1 MRYLLAILF
10 YLSTALLALAQP
22 DVQVTSAT
30 NAQEGTPASN
40 GSFGFTLDAPAP
52 AGGLVVSFNASGTA
66 LPVTNYTLIA
76 GTNVTNLDLS
86 TNKFTIAAGAMTAQ
100 LVVVPV
106 NNFTLNAP
114 PLNITLT
121 VVADPAYVVGTI
133 DAATITLIDDTN
145 LFTVTTTGTPAEDG
159 VFPANTGKFLFTRS
173 NTASTVAVNFTVGG
187 TASLG
192 TKYTAS
198 STVPMVFNATSGTIV
213 LLSGEAS
220 AEITITAINDQIINA
235 PRTVVINLVD
245 ASPKSYTIGSP
256 STATMSIAD
265 AVAPTVSITS
275 SGTPAEGGLTPNATI
290 TFTRTGSTTLPLSVN
305 FDITGT
311 AVVGTNYNL
320 ANGAT
325 LVSGNIWTVTIPAGQ
340 TVKVINFNPINDYV
354 ANAPR
359 TAMFTLVNT
368 TPNVTYNIALAPNH
382 EIILNIAD
390 DPDKITVVSSSA
402 VVAGSTGTFTFSRVN
417 TTGLRVIAFTTA
429 FTGGLT
435 FGTHFTVSS
444 TSGYSFNAG
453 GTSYITIGAGQTS
466 AVFNIN
472 VLPSAPAGTITV
484 TVVAPAPYAPYTIGT
499 PNTDVLTVSLATSSV
514 IVGATSPITEGG
526 TGSTVTFTRI
536 GLTPLPVTINF
547 AVTPVGSVTYAV
559 TGAGSTN
566 FSAGLGV
573 NTSVAGFGRV
583 VIPGGGLSATA
594 TATISAMEDFT
605 VNGTRSIGVTITG
618 NSLGIPLG
626 TPSSDN
632 IQVNDS
638 NRQLTVTSSAS
649 NASEDGT
656 TANFLFTRT
665 GGNTVAQ
672 VINFTMSGTANAANY
687 TLNSTQPL
695 TYTYPTGTITIPIGS
710 NSATLTLNPTN
721 DFSINT
727 ARTAILTMSVPA
739 PPNPNA
745 IAIANNTATI
755 TIDDD
760 PNVVTIEAVA
770 GFNASETGSI
780 GKFRIKRNTA
790 TVSPL
795 TVRFD
800 ASTGTAVYTATP
812 PVGATANTFY
822 TQTGAN
828 TTYSGSNNE
837 SVTIPAGS
845 TFVEVTIQPYNNFTI
860 NPNRTVV
867 FQLLTGTGY
876 RLHNIATQTQASIS
890 IADDNNTVTIAALAT
905 NPTKSGTTSKFIFTL
920 SSAISTDLLVRFSV
934 GGTAP
939 AAGANQAYNVSG
951 ETSYATTTVSNGS
964 ITIPA
969 NSTTAELTVTPIN
982 DFVINPPNKTIILT
996 LQNGAYLIGAAN
1008 TANLTIIDD
1017 NNHLS
1022 LAPATGTTQE
1032 IDFATGLPEDF
1043 NFTFSRTNGVN
1054 TNPLTVKFSATNTS
1068 AIFNTDYLI
1077 LGATME
1083 NATKG
1088 TATIPAGQNSVT
1100 ITLRPIDNFVTGNKT
1115 VTFTIADS
1123 TVKSYATNQTAKTS
1137 AITITDANN
1146 PVTITSTGTAI
1157 EDGSGAGATFT
1168 IARQTA
1174 TPLPL
1179 TVSFNVGG
1187 TAILGTNY
1195 STTPAFTSP
1204 VGTATIPANQTN
1216 VVFTV
1221 NPIDDFVVNADRT
1234 ITLQLVPTTP
1244 SPTYNIGTANS
1255 ATVII
1260 QNDDIRASVVANGT
1274 PTETNQVA
1282 AKLVLN
1288 FNVPFA
1294 TNTTINYQIS
1304 GTANASRY
1312 VITGGTNVV
1321 GTPTATSCVVLAG
1334 QTTAELIVT
1343 PIDDV
1348 VFNAAQTIVLTLQ
1361 PSTQPIPDYFLTT
1374 NTVATLTI
1382 ADNEANLTCGTT
1394 TTLNIADN
1402 TTATIGY
1409 NANTAGQA
1417 IQIDMNS
1424 LDLQSND
1431 KVLIYNGLNT
1441 SANNLIAEFTGIVS
1455 TDTFSTIDQF
1465 MTVVVKTAGTGV
1477 SIGGNITL
1485 RCVPA
1490 SYKINCGASN
1500 PTVFCFPLSCTG
1512 LYPNNLVAT
1521 PFKRTYKASSL
1532 TSQIEVSFSRFDV
1545 EANYDT
1551 LIVYDANDAINDSI
1565 IGKYHNGNLP
1575 PASITSTNSDGALT
1589 FVFKSDANVAKTGF
1603 SAEISCT
1610 SSTILNNNIVVSQ
1623 ADSLALLAFMRAT
1636 NNTMNWD
1643 TSDRLFD
1650 WQGVTMNRE
1659 AVRRVTSLKLPSAGI
1674 EGFIPDD
1681 FAKDPAGIDDRL
1693 AFMQTLDLSNNR
1705 LEDAIPATI
1714 GSLKVQHLDLSNN
1727 LLDGTIPTGIGNINN
1742 LITLNLSSNLID
1754 GNINITALRRLQNL
1768 TDLDLSNN
1776 YLDGSIP
1783 AGFGAMPKLSQ
1794 LNLSTNEL
1802 TGQIPDSLQMI
1813 NDLKSIDLSGN
1824 QLTGSMNLGVPA
1836 NSFLLPN
1843 LENINIS
1850 DNQLTGSLP
1859 QSLPQS
1865 LRVLNL
1871 ANNKLTGR
1879 LDDLHL
1885 STGLTIVNLSQN
1897 AFSGNLPTN
1906 FDNLIGLI
1914 TLNLSNNKFTGTIPA
1929 LSRLASLRSL
1939 NLSFNQFTGAL
1950 PASFTNLSSLTSFVV
1965 NDNKLKDLP
1974 NLTSLTNLNSFNVYN
1989 NLLTFEDLEPNVG
2002 ITNFNAAAYSP
2013 QANINDT
2020 LRLNIN
2026 LGSRLTLRTNTP
2038 GTANF
2043 YQWQNGNAGNLT
2055 TTPIANDSLY
2065 VFNSLSAA
2073 DAGVYTCAV
2082 TSTKVRDLTLQRNS
2096 IFLNVGN
2103 PQINVTDSLAL
2114 VALYRSANGG
2124 NWENKWDLL
2133 KPVRTWYGIT
2143 LDMDRVVIVRLND
2156 NKLEGTINDSVRLLT
2171 RMEEFNLRKN
2181 RLTGKMPQNIGALI
2195 KLKRLD
2201 LSGNKL
2207 DNGIPANIGQLA
2219 DLTYLDI
2226 SENLLSGNVPSSL
2239 AQLGKLETLLL
2250 NDNQLAN
2257 LPTLTGLT
2265 LLKRLGVE
2273 NNLFLF
2279 GDLEPNAGFISN
2291 ATVRFTYAPQAPI
2304 NEQRTIQA
2312 VFATALTM
2320 TVQTTGTNNSYQWTK
2335 SGVNIG
2341 TQSTSTEFRIASL
2354 AYTDSGTYSCKV
2366 TNARLPN
2373 LTLLRRNL
2381 TLVVN
2386 QPNLSNIDS
2395 LALVDLYNSTN
2406 GAAWDKVWDLTKP
2419 MDTWFGVVLDK
2430 SIGRVVSLL
2439 ISNNKLKGTLPAS
2452 IGNLTKLKEL
2462 SIRTNPDLIGSIPA
2476 TLGNLVEL
2484 QDLNLRGNQLNGGIP
2499 ASLGNLAALKTLSL
2513 DNNKFS
2519 GAIPAVL
2526 GKLTKLNVLA
2536 LNNNDFAGAA
2546 PKELNELVLLQE
2558 LYLNENL
2565 LTSLPDLSKL
2575 TVLGTIDVRNN
2586 FLGFESL
2593 EPLVR
2598 VASFQANPQKPIPI
2612 SDITIGI
2619 SQTLTLNTRAG
2630 GTQNVYVW
2638 KQGNPPM
2645 LNTINN
2651 ATTAIYEKTNAQTN
2665 ATGTYVCEV
2674 SNAIVKNLV
2683 ISYLYNV
2690 RVVPNA
2696 PDITRP
2702 LPYCIGN
2709 STITLTAQGTQARD
2723 TKWTWYN
2730 ATTRKDSVINSSR
2743 NFTFQPKQD
2752 IDTVYA
2758 VTVSNGVVGSATATI
2773 ILHIRPII
2781 AESNGVLTVIDNG
2794 NATNRYQWLF
2804 NNEVIANAISKT
2816 YTPTTLQKGTFKVTI
2831 TTSEGC
2837 SASSVDYR
2845 FGLVTG
2851 IADEMLNKALQVFPN
2866 PATQTLH
2873 LNLENEE
2880 FGLVEYEILDAL
2892 GRTIWKQET
2901 EKTEFGLQAQID
2913 INSWAA
2919 GTYLLK
2925 LKTAKAFAVRK
2936 IVKE

>member
-1 MRYLLAILF
+1 MRYLLAIIF
-10 YLSTALLALAQP
+10 CLSNILGALAQP
-22 DVQVTSAT
+22 IDVQVTSST
-30 NAQEGTPASN
+30 NAKEGTPAVN
-40 GSFGFTLDAPAP
+40 GSFGFTLDVASATN
-52 AGGLVVSFNASGTA
+52 LVVTFNTSGTA
-66 LPVTNYTLIA
+66 LPTTNYRLIA
-76 GTNVTNLDLS
+76 GTNVTNLDTLN
-86 TNKFTIAAGAMTAQ
+86 NKFTIAAGATTAE

-121 VVADPAYVVGTI
+121 VVAAPPAYQAGTI

-145 LFTVTTTGTPAEDG
+145 LFTVTTTGTPSEDG
-159 VFPANTGKFLFTRS
+159 VTGTFVFTRL
-173 NTASTVAVNFTVGG
+173 NTTSTVAINFTVGG

-198 STVPMVFNATSGTIV
+198 STAPMVFNATSGTIV
-213 LLSGEAS
+213 LLNGQAS
-220 AEITITAINDQIINA
+220 AEITITAINDQIINT
-235 PRTVVINLVD
+235 PRTVVLTVIPAAPL
-245 ASPKSYTIGSP
+245 AYTIGTP
-256 STATMSIAD
+256 NTVTMIIAD
-265 AVAPTVSITS
+265 AIPHTLSIS
-275 SGTPAEGGLTPNATI
+275 STGTPAEGGVSPNATI
-290 TFTRTGSTTLPLSVN
+290 TFARTGNTTLPLVVN
-305 FDITGT
+305 FNIVGT
-311 AVVGTNYNL
+311 AVAGTNYNL
-320 ANGAT
+320 TNGAT
-325 LVSGNIWTVTIPAGQ
+325 LVSGNTWTVTIPAGQ
-340 TVKVINFNPINDYV
+340 ATKVINLNPINDYV
-354 ANAPR
+354 VNAPR
-359 TAMFTLVNT
+359 TAIITLVNT
-368 TPNVTYNIALAPNH
+368 TPDVTYNIAAAPNY
-382 EIILNIAD
+382 EVILNIAD
-390 DPDKITVVSSSA
+390 DPDKYTVISSST
-402 VVAGSTGTFTFSRVN
+402 VVAGGVGTFTFTRQNTIGNVRV
-417 TTGLRVIAFTTA
+417 AFTT
-429 FTGGLT
+429 
-435 FGTHFTVSS
+435 S
-444 TSGYSFNAG
+444 TSLTLGTDYNTNLPGFNPSGISHIDILAG
-453 GTSYITIGAGQTS
+453 QSTAVLNINTAGSCPTGSITIKIVPNS
-466 AVFNIN
+466 
-472 VLPSAPAGTITV
+472 PAQ
-484 TVVAPAPYAPYTIGT
+484 YTIGF
-499 PNTDVLTVSLATSSV
+499 PDNDVLNVTPATSSV
-514 IVGATSPITEGG
+514 LIGATSPITEGG
-526 TGSTVTFTRI
+526 TGSTVMFTRVN
-536 GLTPLPVTINF
+536 TYPFNVTVNFSINNTGV
-547 AVTPVGSVTYAV
+547 AYTV
-559 TGAGSTN
+559 TGA
-566 FSAGLGV
+566 
-573 NTSVAGFGRV
+573 TSFNSLSGTGTMLIPASFG
-583 VIPGGGLSATA
+583 TA
-594 TATISAMEDFT
+594 TASITVTANEDFT
-605 VNGTRSIGVTITG
+605 VNGTRNIGITITG
-618 NSLGIPLG
+618 ATIFGVFPFLVG
-626 TPSSDN
+626 TPNFDN

-638 NRQLTVTSSAS
+638 NRQLTVNSSAV

-656 TANFLFTRT
+656 TASFIFTRT
-665 GGNTVAQ
+665 GGNAAPQ
-672 VINFTMSGTANAANY
+672 VINFTMSGTAI
-687 TLNSTQPL
+687 L
-695 TYTYPTGTITIPIGS
+695 TTPTPTHYSLSLPTTPPTGTITIPAGS
-710 NSATLTLNPTN
+710 NSTTLTLTPTN
-721 DFSINT
+721 DFGVNP

-739 PPNPNA
+739 APDPNA

-755 TIDDD
+755 TINDD
-760 PNVVTIEAVA
+760 PNVVTIETVT
-770 GFNASETGSI
+770 GFNASESGSV

-790 TVSPL
+790 TASPL
-795 TVRFD
+795 TVNFN
-800 ASTGTAVYTATP
+800 ASAGSAVYLTH
-812 PVGATANTFY
+812 Y

-828 TTYSGSNNE
+828 TYIAPPAPTAGD
-837 SVTIPAGS
+837 VVIPAGS
-845 TFVEVTIQPYNNFTI
+845 TFAEITIQPINDFTA
-860 NPNRTVV
+860 NPDRTVV
-867 FQLLTGTGY
+867 LQLTAGTGY
-876 RLHNIATQTQASIS
+876 RLHNIAAQTQATMT
-890 IADDNNTVTIAALAT
+890 IADDNNTVTITALPIS
-905 NPTKSGTTSKFIFTL
+905 PTKSGTTSKFIFTR
-920 SSAISTDLLVRFSV
+920 SNTTATALLVRFSV

-969 NSTTAELTVTPIN
+969 DSTTAELTVTPIN

-996 LQNGAYLIGAAN
+996 LQNGSYLIGTAN

-1022 LAPATGTTQE
+1022 LAPATDITQE
-1032 IDFATGLPEDF
+1032 ISFATGLPQDF
-1043 NFTFSRTNGVN
+1043 NFTFSRTNGSN
-1054 TNPLTVKFSATNTS
+1054 ANPLTIKFAASNNS
-1068 AIFNTDYLI
+1068 AILNTDYQI

-1100 ITLRPIDNFVTGNKT
+1100 VTLRPIDNFVTGNKT

-1123 TVKSYATNQTAKTS
+1123 TVKSYATNQTARTS
-1137 AITITDANN
+1137 AITITDSNN
-1146 PVTITSTGTAI
+1146 PVTITRTGTAV

-1195 STTPAFTSP
+1195 TTAPAFTSP
-1204 VGTATIPANQTN
+1204 IGTVVIPANQN
-1216 VVFTV
+1216 SVVFTV

-1234 ITLQLVPTTP
+1234 IILQLAPTAPT
-1244 SPTYNIGTANS
+1244 PTYNIGTANT
-1255 ATVII
+1255 ATVTI
-1260 QNDDIRASVVANGT
+1260 QNDDIRASVAANGT

-1282 AKLVLN
+1282 AKFILN

-1294 TNTTINYQIS
+1294 VNTTINYQIT

-1312 VITGGTNVV
+1312 AITGGANVV
-1321 GTPTATSCVVLAG
+1321 GTPTATSCVALAG

-1361 PSTQPIPDYFLTT
+1361 PSTLPTPDYFLTV
-1374 NTVATLTI
+1374 NTAATLTI
-1382 ADNEANLTCGTT
+1382 ADNEENIICGTPIT
-1394 TTLNIADN
+1394 QNFGTN
-1402 TTATIGY
+1402 TQALIGY
-1409 NANTAGQA
+1409 AANTAGQA
-1417 IQIDMNS
+1417 IQVEFTSINLGANDTLQIYNS
-1424 LDLQSND
+1424 LNP
-1431 KVLIYNGLNT
+1431 T
-1441 SANNLIAEFTGIVS
+1441 AANLITELVNTNVLL
-1455 TDTFSTIDQF
+1455 DTFSTINQF
-1465 MTVVVKTAGTGV
+1465 MTIRLKHTGTG
-1477 SIGGNITL
+1477 SFDYTL

-1490 SYKINCGASN
+1490 SYKINCGATNS
-1500 PTVFCFPLSCTG
+1500 TVFCFPLSCTG
-1512 LYPNNLVAT
+1512 LYQNNLVNT
-1521 PFKRTYKASSL
+1521 PFKRTYEASSL

-1575 PASITSTNSDGALT
+1575 PASIRSTNSKRALT

-1610 SSTILNNNIVVSQ
+1610 SSTISNNNIVVSQ
-1623 ADSLALLAFMRAT
+1623 ADSLALIAFMGAT

-1643 TSDRLFD
+1643 TLQRVFD

-1659 AVRRVTSLKLPSAGI
+1659 AVRRVTSLKLPSADI

-1693 AFMQTLDLSNNR
+1693 AFMHTLDLSNNS
-1705 LEDAIPATI
+1705 LEGVIPATI
-1714 GSLKVQHLDLSNN
+1714 GSLKVQQLDLSNN
-1727 LLDGTIPTGIGNINN
+1727 LLDGTMPNGIGNINN
-1742 LITLNLSSNLID
+1742 LVTLNLSSNFID
-1754 GNINITALRRLQNL
+1754 GNINITALKRLQNL

-1776 YLDGSIP
+1776 HFEGSIP

-1794 LNLSTNEL
+1794 LNLSTNDL
-1802 TGQIPDSLQMI
+1802 TGQIPDSLQLI
-1813 NDLKSIDLSGN
+1813 NDLKSINLSGN
-1824 QLTGSMNLGVPA
+1824 KLTGRMNLRVPA
-1836 NSFLLPN
+1836 NNSFLLPN
-1843 LENINIS
+1843 LENIDINN
-1850 DNQLTGSLP
+1850 NQLTGSLP
-1859 QSLPQS
+1859 GSLPRS
-1865 LRVLNL
+1865 LRILHL
-1871 ANNKLTGR
+1871 ANNKLTGN
-1879 LDDLHL
+1879 LDSLHF
-1885 STGLTIVNLSQN
+1885 STGLINVNISQN
-1897 AFSGNLPTN
+1897 DLSGNLPAN
-1906 FDNLIGLI
+1906 FNNLTGLI
-1914 TLNLSNNKFTGTIPA
+1914 TLNLSNNKFTGSIPA
-1929 LSRLASLRSL
+1929 LSRLISLRTL

-1950 PASFTNLSSLTSFVV
+1950 PASFANLTSLTSFVV

-1974 NLTSLTNLNSFNVYN
+1974 NLTGLTNLNSFNVYN
-1989 NLLTFEDLEPNVG
+1989 NLLTFEDLEPNIG

-2082 TSTKVRDLTLQRNS
+2082 TSTKVRGLTLQRNS

-2103 PQINVTDSLAL
+2103 PRINVTDSLAL
-2114 VALYRSANGG
+2114 VALYRSTNGR

-2133 KPVRTWYGIT
+2133 KPVRTWYGVT
-2143 LDMDRVVIVRLND
+2143 LDVDRVVVVRLND

-2181 RLTGKMPQNIGALI
+2181 KLTGKMPQNIGALI
-2195 KLKRLD
+2195 KLKKLD

-2207 DNGIPANIGQLA
+2207 DSEIPANIGQLA

-2226 SENLLSGNVPSSL
+2226 SENLLSGNVPPSL

-2320 TVQTTGTNNSYQWTK
+2320 TVQTTGTNNRYQWTK
-2335 SGVNIG
+2335 SGVNVG

-2354 AYTDSGTYSCKV
+2354 AYTDSGAYSCKV

-2430 SIGRVVSLL
+2430 NVGRVVSLL

-2452 IGNLTKLKEL
+2452 LGNLTKLKEL
-2462 SIRTNPDLIGSIPA
+2462 SIRTNPDLTGSIPA
-2476 TLGNLVEL
+2476 TIGNLVEL
-2484 QDLNLRGNQLNGGIP
+2484 QDLNLRGNQLNGSIP
-2499 ASLGNLAALKTLSL
+2499 ASLGNLTALKTLSL
-2513 DNNKFS
+2513 DNNNFS
-2519 GAIPAVL
+2519 GAIPTIL
-2526 GKLTKLNVLA
+2526 GKLTRLNILA
-2536 LNNNDFAGAA
+2536 LNNNNFEGAA

-2565 LTSLPDLSKL
+2565 LRSLPDLSKL
-2575 TVLGTIDVRNN
+2575 TVLGTLDVRNN

-2598 VASFQANPQKPIPI
+2598 VASFQVSPQKPIPPAT
-2612 SDITIGI
+2612 ITIGV
-2619 SQTLTLNTRAG
+2619 SETLTLNTGAG
-2630 GTQNVYVW
+2630 GTQNTYVW
-2638 KQGNPPM
+2638 KQGNPP
-2645 LNTINN
+2645 LLSTINN
-2651 ATTAIYEKTNAQTN
+2651 EIAPIYVKTNAQTN

-2674 SNAIVKNLV
+2674 SNKIVKNLV
-2683 ISYLYNV
+2683 IAYLYNV
-2690 RVVPNA
+2690 RVVPTA

-2709 STITLTAQGTQARD
+2709 STVTLTAQGTQARD

-2730 ATTRKDSVINSSR
+2730 AATRKDSVINSSR

-2773 ILHIRPII
+2773 ILYIRPMI
-2781 AESNGVLTVIDNG
+2781 AENNGVLTVMDNG
-2794 NATNRYQWLF
+2794 NAANRYQWLF
-2804 NNEVIANAISKT
+2804 NNEVIANATTKT
-2816 YTPTTLQKGTFKVTI
+2816 YTPTAVQKGTFKVTI

-2837 SASSVDYR
+2837 SASSADYR

-2866 PATQTLH
+2866 PATQTLQ

-2880 FGLVEYEILDAL
+2880 FGLVEYEIYDAL
-2892 GRTIWKQET
+2892 GRAVWKQQT
-2901 EKTEFGLQAQID
+2901 EKTAFGLQAQID
-2913 INSWAA
+2913 VNSWAA

-2925 LKTAKAFAVRK
+2925 VKTAKAFAVRK